1 MSNIGEKEKLK
12 LIKECLRKLSVLL
25 KFVLVYYIQ
34 ARNSP
39 SFSYNLQRTV
49 DCGRLFSSI
58 ILMKNGIIVVIV

>member
-12 LIKECLRKLSVLL
+12 LIKECLRNLLVSLKLA
-25 KFVLVYYIQ
+25 LVYYIQ

-49 DCGRLFSSI
+49 DCGRLFSF
-58 ILMKNGIIVVIV
+58 VD